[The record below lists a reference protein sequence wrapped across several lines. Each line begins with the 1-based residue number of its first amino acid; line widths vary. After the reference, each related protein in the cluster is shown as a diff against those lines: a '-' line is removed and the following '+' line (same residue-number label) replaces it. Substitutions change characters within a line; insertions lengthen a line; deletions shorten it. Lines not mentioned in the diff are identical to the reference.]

1 MSSFSHVVA
10 VGPWMALLNTDRAES
25 ARDWGFNTVNRQ
37 SIKLDSSPCNGY
49 LIRNE
54 LMEAAAVPSKCPSS
68 CSVVHCLTFLQ
79 ALLVCHHSQ
88 LKWSNFSTRE

>member
-54 LMEAAAVPSKCPSS
+54 LMEAAAVPSKCPLFSCALPDFPSGLISLSS
-68 CSVVHCLTFLQ
+68 LTIKME
-79 ALLVCHHSQ
+79 Q
-88 LKWSNFSTRE
+88 L